1 MSNVSGHR
9 RRLVRRTV
17 ERLVRIFLHAGLCQF
32 EIVWGVCAECWWCDG
47 SRMVHFAITAPSRR
61 TVRIISR
68 QPADMREP
76 IEIGAFLLRCALT
89 GLLFTS
95 ERHGSGDPTPC
106 GGYPGTD
113 CSHLYGLRSS
123 MAFAIFRVPIKS
135 SPPSMCIYAISRKG

>member
-1 MSNVSGHR
+1 MVDALSIDGSGGSVGRAVAHYSDSNVSAHR

-89 GLLFTS
+89 GLLFFS
-95 ERHGSGDPTPC
+95 ER
-106 GGYPGTD
+106 
-113 CSHLYGLRSS
+113 
-123 MAFAIFRVPIKS
+123 
-135 SPPSMCIYAISRKG
+135 

>member
-1 MSNVSGHR
+1 MTSLFNCANVSAHR

-89 GLLFTS
+89 GLLFFS
-95 ERHGSGDPTPC
+95 ERQ
-106 GGYPGTD
+106 
-113 CSHLYGLRSS
+113 RSPDG
-123 MAFAIFRVPIKS
+123 AHAQ
-135 SPPSMCIYAISRKG
+135 

>member
-1 MSNVSGHR
+1 M
-9 RRLVRRTV
+9 RRTV
-17 ERLVRIFLHAGLCQF
+17 ESLVRIFLHAGLCQF

-89 GLLFTS
+89 GLLFFS
-95 ERHGSGDPTPC
+95 ERHASPDANPLRVSGTVE
-106 GGYPGTD
+106 
-113 CSHLYGLRSS
+113 
-123 MAFAIFRVPIKS
+123 AVV
-135 SPPSMCIYAISRKG
+135 RKFILALLKIVF

>member
-1 MSNVSGHR
+1 MFFGFGDHFGVFWAILGRKTGTFSYFFPVTSLLREGVEVLGITPLLLNVSDHR

-89 GLLFTS
+89 GLLFFS
-95 ERHGSGDPTPC
+95 ERQ
-106 GGYPGTD
+106 
-113 CSHLYGLRSS
+113 R
-123 MAFAIFRVPIKS
+123 
-135 SPPSMCIYAISRKG
+135 

>member
-1 MSNVSGHR
+1 VRFISSLSLNVSAHR

-89 GLLFTS
+89 GLLFFS
-95 ERHGSGDPTPC
+95 ERYGSGDPAPC
-106 GGYPGTD
+106 DGYPGPA
-113 CSHLYGLRSS
+113 CSHHSSDRSGLFTITNLTRPSS
-123 MAFAIFRVPIKS
+123 S
-135 SPPSMCIYAISRKG
+135 

>member
-1 MSNVSGHR
+1 MAVPIHSIKWVQNVSAHR

-89 GLLFTS
+89 GLLFFS
-95 ERHGSGDPTPC
+95 ER
-106 GGYPGTD
+106 
-113 CSHLYGLRSS
+113 
-123 MAFAIFRVPIKS
+123 
-135 SPPSMCIYAISRKG
+135 